1 MTNRE
6 FGEIVQGPMTPDGPS
21 VDEIR
26 AMRHGPGSFVRP
38 DLRAP
43 MGSAVV
49 EGVLV
54 AGDGTMTEDQAEQ
67 IRKAAGIGRENAH
80 AARVA
85 RSYSDR
91 RDPVTGE
98 VIRTYEGG
106 KVERLDGQPTK
117 RAQQRREIPNPQVWY
132 VDGDNEPAA

>member
-1 MTNRE
+1 MSNRE

-26 AMRHGPGSFVRP
+26 AMRSPTSTFVRP

-43 MGSAVV
+43 MAHAVV
-49 EGVLV
+49 EGAAV
-54 AGDGTMTEDQAEQ
+54 AGDGTMTEDQADQ

-91 RDPVTGE
+91 RDPITGE

-117 RAQQRREIPNPQVWY
+117 RAQQRQQIPNPRVWY
-132 VDGDNEPAA
+132 VDGDDEPAA